1 MSNKGIPTIGVRD
14 IQFRSRIEAQWA
26 YIFEKLEWDW
36 EYEPIDL
43 QGYIPDFII
52 KFDGDKEILIEIKGD
67 TNIWNSDVYKY
78 HKNKIV
84 KSGWR
89 GIFGILGGSYKA
101 GSAEYWIN
109 IGKVFYLIE
118 DQLRHNDLVLRKNN
132 KTHKWS
138 LGCDTGTYDILND
151 YFKDTYHIDDVPQKE
166 FSKLWVEAKNKV
178 QWKGIQNSKNSV
190 AKAASKHIGIPTKK
204 LKQNLIYIPIV
215 KDIEPYLIDIPFDN
229 DMNDIV
235 HALVVKFST
244 GIELFVENNITHI
257 KECISNASNLSLAT
271 LAYKIFN
278 NWAYY
283 DTKRKSWFY
292 CDLNNL
298 WCESKKP
305 IILKYLI
312 QKILIRILSLY
323 IKTIHDTIC
332 YDEFSRF
339 IIEEKSKAS
348 FTLIQSLESTGFIES
363 IMKNV
368 ALYLKDGFYEDYID
382 SKPYLFAFKNK
393 VYDFR
398 TKELRTI
405 KPDDYIMTN
414 TGYDYPECVEEKNTV
429 FINKYFNTLF
439 SNTEMK
445 DYVLD
450 SCCSTLN
457 GEKREQYFN
466 IHTGCGS
473 NSKTTFSGLYES
485 VLGGYGCEVS
495 PETFTKP
502 KKTANDTGELYKA
515 KGKRCIF
522 TNEPEAD
529 ACKLQTA
536 ILKRIADDGGRKII
550 ARALYGN
557 PVVIPI
563 TFQLNMFCNNKPELS
578 SVDGGIARRL
588 RVVEWKVRFVEEP
601 DPNNKYQAPRDAAL
615 MAKIKTDDIRNAFIR
630 MLLDRWETRVSAF
643 KLIPVPDDIKEAS
656 VDFIDD
662 SSRVIGFIMSNYDI
676 TNNGDDKIDID
687 KLYSHFAGTCR
698 YSKVSN
704 KRFKDDLLG
713 ISGVSFKKTDKGW
726 FYVGLRLKNL

>member
-1 MSNKGIPTIGVRD
+1 MLNNKGIPTIGVRG

-52 KFDGDKEILIEIKGD
+52 KFDDNKEILIEIKGD
-67 TNIWNSDVYKY
+67 TNIWNTDVYKY

-109 IGKVFYLIE
+109 IGKVFYLID
-118 DQLRHNDLVLRKNN
+118 DQLLHNDLVLRKNN

-138 LGCDTGTYDILND
+138 LGCDIGTYDILND
-151 YFKDTYHIDDVPQKE
+151 NFKDTCYIDDVPQKE
-166 FSKLWVEAKNKV
+166 FLKIWVEAKNKV
-178 QWKGIQNSKNSV
+178 QWKGIQNSKNAV
-190 AKAASKHIGIPTKK
+190 SKYIPSIKNQK
-204 LKQNLIYIPIV
+204 YDRIYTPIV
-215 KDIEPYLIDIPFDN
+215 KDIEQYLIHINIPVAN

-235 HALVVKFST
+235 HALVDKFST
-244 GIELFVENNITHI
+244 GIEMFVENNTTHI
-257 KECISNASNLSLAT
+257 SECIFNPSNLSLAT

-278 NWAYY
+278 NWTYY
-283 DTKRKSWFY
+283 DTKIKSWFY
-292 CDLNNL
+292 CDLNNI
-298 WCESKKP
+298 WCETKKP

-332 YDEFSRF
+332 YDECSQ
-339 IIEEKSKAS
+339 IITEEKSKAS
-348 FTLIQSLESTGFIES
+348 FTLIQSLESTGFIDS

-368 ALYLKDGFYEDYID
+368 VLYLKDGFYEDYID
-382 SKPYLFAFKNK
+382 SKPYLLAFKNK
-393 VYDFR
+393 LYDFR
-398 TKELRTI
+398 TKELRNI

-414 TGYDYPECVEEKNTV
+414 TGYDYPECVDDENTY
-429 FINKYFNTLF
+429 FINKYFVSLF
-439 SNTEMK
+439 PNTEMK

-466 IHTGCGS
+466 IHTGDGS

-529 ACKLQTA
+529 AGKLQTA

-588 RVVEWKVRFVEEP
+588 RVVEWKMKFVDEP
-601 DPNNKYQAPRDAAL
+601 DPNNKYQAPLDAEL
-615 MAKIKTDDIRNAFIR
+615 MAKIRTDDIRNAFIR

-643 KLIPVPDDIKEAS
+643 NLIPVPDEIKEAS
-656 VDFIDD
+656 ADFIDD
-662 SSRVIGFIMSNYDI
+662 SSRVICFIMNNYDL
-676 TNNGDDKIDID
+676 TNNEDDEIGTD
-687 KLYSHFAGTCR
+687 KLYNHFVASCR
-698 YSKVSN
+698 NSKVSN

-713 ISGVSFKKTDKGW
+713 ISGVSFKKNNKGR